1 MREARF
7 VMERARA
14 PSAEEAKFQYPKK
27 IKMRDGYESEIIIHR
42 PENPPEKSPLV
53 VLLYGGGF
61 VVGKLKFCPFR
72 AYNQL
77 KTF

>member
-27 IKMRDGYESEIIIHR
+27 IKMRDGYESEIMIHR
-42 PENPPEKSPLV
+42 PEHPPEKSPLI
-53 VLLYGGGF
+53 VLLYGGKMP
-61 VVGKLKFCPFR
+61 VSPIVR
-72 AYNQL
+72 HH
-77 KTF
+77 